1 MKTLGEIKY
10 ELINKGI
17 SVSEEARRAL
27 AWEEA
32 FPNPAEN
39 ELTLVL
45 TENLTVKPQPKS
57 PATDRLNLEHAEN
70 KFMLASSSGKLEVMV
85 APQLHFIKGSLNQ
98 RSPVSGNVTLDGFCL
113 KIFLRAVGQKTRLNL
128 TAEEIIEVIQM
139 AFEEEAADLIQF
151 NMDYC
156 KDPDRGFKRL
166 IPVIATVKK
175 KFNAFIALKGFPP
188 DDLRILDQ
196 LYAAGVDILNLP
208 LNDCADNSPIKPS
221 IPREQISRAL
231 EYASGIF
238 PKGAVWTELVLGGQS
253 LDMKH
258 SIYELMAQ
266 NSLPLIK
273 LQPLAM
279 PSAESY
285 IKLREVAQFLQD
297 ASSQFKIPLKWMYPN
312 CQYLTPLDA
321 SFYIEGAP
329 PQLKTKPL
337 YQSSFGKKAEE
348 GFAAFR
354 RKLRIKNISD
364 SFESAGL

>member
-17 SVSEEARRAL
+17 SVSEEAQRAL
-27 AWEEA
+27 AWEE
-32 FPNPAEN
+32 PNEN

-45 TENLTVKPQPKS
+45 AENLTVKPQPRS
-57 PATDRLNLEHAEN
+57 PATDRLHLEHAEN
-70 KFMLASSSGKLEVMV
+70 KFILASSSGKLEVMV
-85 APQLHFIKGSLNQ
+85 APQLHFIKGSLNH
-98 RSPVSGNVTLDGFCL
+98 RSPVSGNVILDGFCL
-113 KIFLRAVGQKTRLNL
+113 KIFLRAVGQKNRLNL
-128 TAEEIIEVIQM
+128 TAEEIGEVIQM

-151 NMDYC
+151 NMDFC
-156 KDPDRGFKRL
+156 KEPDRGFKRL
-166 IPVIATVKK
+166 IPVIASVKK

-208 LNDCADNSPIKPS
+208 LNDCASNSTMKPS
-221 IPREQISRAL
+221 IPKEQILRAL

-238 PKGAVWTELVLGGQS
+238 PKGTVWTELVLGGQS
-253 LDMKH
+253 LEMKK
-258 SIYELMAQ
+258 SIHELMAQ

-279 PSAESY
+279 PSADSY
-285 IKLREVAQFLQD
+285 LKLREAAQFLED
-297 ASSQFKIPLKWMYPN
+297 SSSQFKIPLKWMYPN

-321 SFYIEGAP
+321 GFYIEGAT

-337 YQSSFGKKAEE
+337 YRSPFGKKAQE

-354 RKLRIKNISD
+354 RKLRIKNVSD